1 MNYFKLMVFIQKGDK
16 DLFGIPVSQQKSFLQ
31 KLGAPRD
38 DIDRSFKQYQCQN
51 LFTKKWKIFLLNI
64 SSLILAPILLL
75 ALLTKGLF
83 VRKGASI
90 EAIASFP
97 LEMNIFPVELLR
109 EFKVDDTKWG
119 KGRSLQ
125 MSDVSFLMKIF
136 LRGLFHPYFVC
147 KSFYILS
154 SYSDMITKHTPK
166 ALLAHCEYSFS
177 SSLLT
182 AYCHKKGV
190 LHINTMHGEKFFY
203 IRDAYVNF
211 DRFYVWD
218 EHYKNLFAEMNAEPS
233 QFRVFTPMSL
243 KFDCNRYVN
252 KNSYADFKYYL
263 QICNESE
270 LCQIISIL
278 KDLEVEGKTFKLRPH
293 PRYSDMKLLHK
304 LLDNNHIE
312 VPSEVRIEE
321 SIANSRYVIG
331 SFTTVLNQ
339 AYYSGRTAVLDDVVF
354 KEQYEK
360 LKEIRFVMT
369 EKDTIKLSELMKQ

>member
-147 KSFYILS
+147 KSLYILS

-190 LHINTMHGEKFFY
+190 LHINTMHGDKFFY
-203 IRDAYVNF
+203 IRDSYTHF

-218 EHYKNLFAEMNAEPS
+218 EHYKSLLISMMAEPS
-233 QFRVFTPMSL
+233 QFRFFIPEFL
-243 KFDCNRYVN
+243 KFDITKYEN
-252 KNSYADFKYYL
+252 KDYYADYKYYL
-263 QICNESE
+263 QINTEEE
-270 LCQIISIL
+270 LKGIL
-278 KDLEVEGKTFKLRPH
+278 HSMKRLEGTGASYKLRPH
-293 PRYSDMKLLHK
+293 PRYSDMNLLHQ
-304 LLDNNHIE
+304 LIDESHIE
-312 VPSEVRIEE
+312 NPKQVSIQE
-321 SIANSRYVIG
+321 SVANCKCVIG
-331 SFTTVLNQ
+331 SFSTVLTQ
-339 AYYSGRTAVLDDVVF
+339 AYYSGRGVVLDDITY
-354 KEQYEK
+354 KERYEK
-360 LKEIRFVMT
+360 LRDMQYF
-369 EKDTIKLSELMKQ
+369 LSNKHTLRLSDLI

>member
-190 LHINTMHGEKFFY
+190 LHINTMHGDKFFY
-203 IRDAYVNF
+203 IRDSYTHF

-218 EHYKNLFAEMNAEPS
+218 EHYKSLLISMMAEPS
-233 QFRVFTPMSL
+233 QFRFFIPEFL
-243 KFDCNRYVN
+243 KFDITKYEN
-252 KNSYADFKYYL
+252 KDYYADYKYYL
-263 QICNESE
+263 QINTEEE
-270 LCQIISIL
+270 LKGIL
-278 KDLEVEGKTFKLRPH
+278 HSMKRLEGTGASYKLRPH
-293 PRYSDMKLLHK
+293 PRYSDMNLLHQ
-304 LLDNNHIE
+304 LIDESHIE
-312 VPSEVRIEE
+312 NPKQVSIQE
-321 SIANSRYVIG
+321 SVANCKCVIG
-331 SFTTVLNQ
+331 SFSTVLTQ
-339 AYYSGRTAVLDDVVF
+339 AYYSGRGVVLDDITY
-354 KEQYEK
+354 KERYEK
-360 LKEIRFVMT
+360 LRDMQYF
-369 EKDTIKLSELMKQ
+369 LSNKHTLRLSDLI

>member
-31 KLGAPRD
+31 KLGALRD

-119 KGRSLQ
+119 KGRSLK

-147 KSFYILS
+147 KSLYILS

-190 LHINTMHGEKFFY
+190 LHINTMHGDKFFY
-203 IRDAYVNF
+203 IRDSYTHF

-218 EHYKNLFAEMNAEPS
+218 EHYKSLLISMMAEPS
-233 QFRVFTPMSL
+233 QFRFFIPEFL
-243 KFDCNRYVN
+243 KFDITKYEN
-252 KNSYADFKYYL
+252 KDYYADYKYYL
-263 QICNESE
+263 QINTEEE
-270 LCQIISIL
+270 LKGIL
-278 KDLEVEGKTFKLRPH
+278 HSMKRLEGTGASYKLRPH
-293 PRYSDMKLLHK
+293 PRYSDMNLLHQ
-304 LLDNNHIE
+304 LIDESHIE
-312 VPSEVRIEE
+312 NPKQVSIQE
-321 SIANSRYVIG
+321 SVANCKCVIG
-331 SFTTVLNQ
+331 SFSTVLTQ
-339 AYYSGRTAVLDDVVF
+339 AYYSGRGVVLDDITY
-354 KEQYEK
+354 KERYEK
-360 LKEIRFVMT
+360 LRDMQYF
-369 EKDTIKLSELMKQ
+369 LSNKHTLRLSDLI